1 MLRPFIPARDH
12 GRSRS
17 FYEALGFFVEYADD
31 SIAVMSNGDAS
42 FLLQNFYVKELAE
55 NFMVQLVVS
64 DCREWWHRHN
74 PAAVAER
81 FGAPA
86 PTAPAVQPWGL
97 TVGFVHDPS
106 GVLWHITERS

>member
-1 MLRPFIPARDH
+1 MLRPFFPARDH
-12 GRSRS
+12 GQSQS
-17 FYEALGFFVEYADD
+17 FYEALGFVVEYADD

-64 DCREWWHRHN
+64 DCKEWWHRHN

-81 FGAPA
+81 FGALA
-86 PTAPAVQPWGL
+86 PTAQAVQPWGL

-106 GVLWHITERS
+106 GVLWHITERL